1 MNSCLERPLPWRALS
16 RKFARRCMKVQSK
29 DLLAAADTLGVRLH
43 ILHASSESD
52 LEAAFES

>member
-1 MNSCLERPLPWRALS
+1 
-16 RKFARRCMKVQSK
+16 MKVQSK